1 MLEEVKDKD
10 SLFNLFKKELNYM
23 VDPIEE
29 YIELPD
35 SAIRLLKTPPTLIS
49 DYKGEGSR
57 FRIYHAEVS
66 SLRRSDFR
74 TILEPFYKR
83 YPQVNA
89 LFVFTSDDS
98 NSVCFVSPQRLPG
111 TEPGK
116 TKLRL
121 RVLEVDPQNV
131 YRTDREIIENI
142 RLSPG
147 EKDPEHIW
155 QKHLEAF
162 NVERVTDRFFDDYKK
177 VLDSL
182 KTILSSKK
190 KVSIDKVHA
199 FAQQFLNRLMFIY
212 FIQKK
217 GWMKWEGQVS
227 DKRYIRNLWG
237 KYGQTGVKDSF
248 YSVWLSSLFFG
259 AFNRKF
265 GFMSSNL
272 PQEIKNSLRI
282 MPYLNGGLFDPK
294 EGVDDLGFDIP
305 DSFFDSLFDYNSGL
319 LERYNFTI
327 DESKPL
333 EVEVAVDPEM
343 LGRVYE
349 SLIAQ
354 EEQHKSGIFYTPR
367 EEIDYMCRLS
377 LIEYLKAVTR
387 LDKSKI
393 IDFVMTPSDIIAS
406 MPQDEARRV
415 RTALDSVRVVDP
427 AVGSASFLV
436 GMMNALLE
444 IHESISEHLREP
456 MNRFALKKKFIREN
470 LYGVDVKDWAVRVG
484 ELRLWLTLI
493 VESDEKE
500 MDIYNSPL
508 LPNLSFRLR
517 QGDSLVEE
525 IGSIS
530 FSLRSDYVKVPAHIK
545 KEVSEIADMKS
556 KFYSGI
562 DGYSQRAI
570 EKRELDLLKKIIDA
584 EVKKIDIDLATTENE
599 IKGLTGQGKLAGIT
613 ELDKPKTKK
622 LIEEY
627 ENKKEDLRSQRERL
641 FGVFNSISKK
651 GEKDFFFW
659 DIDFAE
665 VFDEKG
671 GFDIVIGNPPYV
683 RQEEI
688 APPLENKDSR
698 DADTWRSLKRD
709 YKDKLE
715 RSVKTHWGSIKID
728 RKSDLYVY
736 FYYHGLA
743 LLRPGGVFSFINS
756 NSWLDVG
763 YGAGLQDFLLRN
775 MKVLQII
782 DNHAERSF
790 ARADVNTVIV
800 LIQRPKDEEKKSI
813 WDNVVRFVAYKKPFE
828 EVIKPETQHFI
839 AETNGEVRAKEELRV
854 YPVTQKGLFLEGVE
868 IEDEQKTL
876 DFDSLEN
883 LEYRGGKWGGKYLRA
898 PAIFFTILEKGKGK
912 LVRLGDIAE
921 VRRGFTTGANEFF
934 YLEPVEMSVSDA
946 VRISEKKPD
955 SLIPVENG
963 AGWRGEIE
971 AEFLKPVIKSP
982 REIRTI
988 KVRLEDLRYLV
999 FMCHL
1004 SKEELRNQG
1013 KSKALRYIE
1022 WGEKQGYHRRPTC
1035 ASRGR
1040 WWDLGEWTIS
1050 KSILPMFERERKYC
1064 FYNDVN
1070 AYIDNAL
1077 YWVYKKVDTD
1087 DKILNLSLNSV
1098 LIGLWKEL
1106 LCRPPEGGG
1115 GGPIQMKVYHY
1126 DEMPIPPIEK
1136 LSFSSNLINSF
1147 INKEIPTLFEELGST
1162 LCRNRSCTHPEHP
1175 YELVNP
1181 SGVSLDKVMPDRRE
1195 LDRVV
1200 FEALGL
1206 TEEEQIEVYRAVV
1219 ELVKNRLVKARSV

>member
-10 SLFNLFKKELNYM
+10 SLFNLFKKELNYI

-35 SAIRLLKTPPTLIS
+35 SAIRLLKTPLTLIS

-98 NSVCFVSPQRLPG
+98 NSVCFVSSQRLPG

-131 YRTDREIIENI
+131 YRSDREIIENI

-393 IDFVMTPSDIIAS
+393 IDFVMTPPDFIAS
-406 MPQDEARRV
+406 MLQDEARHIK
-415 RTALDSVRVVDP
+415 TAIDTLRVVDP

-444 IHESISEHLREP
+444 IHESISELLREP
-456 MNRFALKKKFIREN
+456 INRFALKKKFIREN

-545 KEVSEIADMKS
+545 KEVSEIA
-556 KFYSGI
+556 
-562 DGYSQRAI
+562 
-570 EKRELDLLKKIIDA
+570 E
-584 EVKKIDIDLATTENE
+584 
-599 IKGLTGQGKLAGIT
+599 
-613 ELDKPKTKK
+613 
-622 LIEEY
+622 
-627 ENKKEDLRSQRERL
+627 RERL

-800 LIQRPKDEEKKSI
+800 LIQRPKDGKSI
-813 WDNVVRFVAYKKPFE
+813 WDNVVKFVAYKKPFE
-828 EVIKPETQHFI
+828 EVIKPKNQRFI

-883 LEYRGGKWGGKYLRA
+883 LEYGGGKWGGKYLRA
-898 PAIFFTILEKGKGK
+898 PDIFFTILEKGKGK

-921 VRRGFTTGANEFF
+921 VRFGIKTGANEFF
-934 YLEPVEMSVSDA
+934 YLEPVGMSVSDA
-946 VRISEKKPD
+946 VSISEKKPD

-1004 SKEELRNQG
+1004 SKEELRKQG

-1040 WWDLGEWTIS
+1040 WWDLGLWNYPNLFWS
-1050 KSILPMFERERKYC
+1050 DA
-1064 FYNDVN
+1064 YNN
-1070 AYIDNAL
+1070 RYIIAQNTGN
-1077 YWVYKKVDTD
+1077 YYG
-1087 DKILNLSLNSV
+1087 DKRFFFIYSSADYLLQAIYLNSTITP
-1098 LIGLWKEL
+1098 LFIEL
-1106 LCRPPEGGG
+1106 QGIANLGQGV
-1115 GGPIQMKVYHY
+1115 IYTNVYWLKDYKVMANF
-1126 DEMPIPPIEK
+1126 DLTE
-1136 LSFSSNLINSF
+1136 
-1147 INKEIPTLFEELGST
+1147 INKNLLSIFNQISSREIKSVFEELGFS
-1162 LCRNRSCTHPEHP
+1162 LCHKRGCTHPEHP

-1181 SGVSLDKVMPDRRE
+1181 SGISLDKVMPDRRE

>member
-1 MLEEVKDKD
+1 
-10 SLFNLFKKELNYM
+10 
-23 VDPIEE
+23 
-29 YIELPD
+29 
-35 SAIRLLKTPPTLIS
+35 
-49 DYKGEGSR
+49 
-57 FRIYHAEVS
+57 
-66 SLRRSDFR
+66 
-74 TILEPFYKR
+74 
-83 YPQVNA
+83 
-89 LFVFTSDDS
+89 
-98 NSVCFVSPQRLPG
+98 
-111 TEPGK
+111 
-116 TKLRL
+116 
-121 RVLEVDPQNV
+121 
-131 YRTDREIIENI
+131 
-142 RLSPG
+142 
-147 EKDPEHIW
+147 
-155 QKHLEAF
+155 
-162 NVERVTDRFFDDYKK
+162 
-177 VLDSL
+177 
-182 KTILSSKK
+182 
-190 KVSIDKVHA
+190 
-199 FAQQFLNRLMFIY
+199 MFIY

-217 GWMKWEGQVS
+217 GWMKWEGQLS
-227 DKRYIRNLWG
+227 DKRYIRNLWK
-237 KYGQTGVKDSF
+237 KYRQSGVKDSF

-259 AFNRKF
+259 AFNKNY
-265 GFMSSNL
+265 GFMSSSL
-272 PQEIKNSLRI
+272 PKEIKSSFAT
-282 MPYLNGGLFDPK
+282 MPYLNGGLFTK
-294 EGVDDLGFDIP
+294 NEIDDLGFDIP
-305 DSFFDSLFDYNSGL
+305 DSFFDSLFDHNSGL

-377 LIEYLKAVTR
+377 LIEYLKEATR

-393 IDFVMTPSDIIAS
+393 IDFVMTPPDFISS

-436 GMMNALLE
+436 GMMNVLLE
-444 IHESISEHLREP
+444 INESISERLREP
-456 MNRFALKKKFIREN
+456 INRFALKKKFIREN
-470 LYGVDVKDWAVRVG
+470 LYGVDVKDWAVKVG

-493 VESDEKE
+493 VESDERE

-556 KFYSGI
+556 KFYSDIG
-562 DGYSQRAI
+562 GYSQRTI
-570 EKRELDLLKKIIDA
+570 EKRELDLLKKIIDS
-584 EVKKIDIDLATTENE
+584 EVKKIDRDLATTENE

-613 ELDKPKTKK
+613 ELDKSKTKK

-627 ENKKEDLRSQRERL
+627 ETKREDLRLQRERL

-671 GFDIVIGNPPYV
+671 GFDVVIGNPPYV

-688 APPLENKDSR
+688 APPLENKDNYEA
-698 DADTWRSLKRD
+698 DAWRNLKRN

-715 RSVKTHWGSIKID
+715 RSVKTHWGSIRID
-728 RKSDLYVY
+728 KKSDLYVY

-800 LIQRPKDEEKKSI
+800 LIQRPRDEERKSI

-828 EVIKPETQHFI
+828 EVIKPKNQHFI

-898 PAIFFTILEKGKGK
+898 PDIFFTILEKGKGK

-921 VRRGFTTGANEFF
+921 VRFGIKTGANEFF
-934 YLEPVEMSVSDA
+934 YLEPVGMSVSDA

-1013 KSKALRYIE
+1013 KSKALRHIE

-1040 WWDLGEWTIS
+1040 WWDLGTGINNEIAFPERHQQRFFIVHNPLAVYLN
-1050 KSILPMFERERKYC
+1050 KS
-1064 FYNDVN
+1064 FYGVDNDWLV
-1070 AYIDNAL
+1070 ATLLMSHI
-1077 YWVYKKVDTD
+1077 TH
-1087 DKILNLSLNSV
+1087 LSTEIV
-1098 LIGLWKEL
+1098 G
-1106 LCRPPEGGG
+1106 RTPGGG
-1115 GGPIQMKVYHY
+1115 GGPLDIDVVMAQRCFLLQPTNLTIPLQGELSKV
-1126 DEMPIPPIEK
+1126 
-1136 LSFSSNLINSF
+1136 FSQISSR
-1147 INKEIPTLFEELGST
+1147 EIKSVFEELGFS
-1162 LCRNRSCTHPEHP
+1162 LCHKRGCTHPEHP

-1181 SGVSLDKVMPDRRE
+1181 SGISLDKVMPDRRE